1 MKRISTLLILAAI
14 FCIGASAQQRI
25 PGKDFKW
32 KNIFEP
38 AHITKLLYYGTYQ
51 AGVEVTKMYPTKK
64 KDEQK
69 FFFGEVEGE
78 NVVIHNYAKGE
89 NKVYYAKLDK
99 DMVYLANVSD
109 ETDTTWM
116 RLEYVEFGT
125 DENDAYLYT
134 VDKESVYRY
143 LKVCTLEEAGIQ
155 Q

>member
-1 MKRISTLLILAAI
+1 
-14 FCIGASAQQRI
+14 
-25 PGKDFKW
+25 
-32 KNIFEP
+32 
-38 AHITKLLYYGTYQ
+38 
-51 AGVEVTKMYPTKK
+51 MYPTKK

-109 ETDTTWM
+109 ENDTTWM